1 MARQT
6 NVVETRLRLYNPG
19 PTPPKRNSPQHS
31 LPYTIRSSR
40 ATPTAITIS
49 VATDTTTTIPG

>member
-1 MARQT
+1 MWWRAGYGYITRT
-6 NVVETRLRLYNPG
+6 N
-19 PTPPKRNSPQHS
+19 TPEAQPPQHS
-31 LPYTIRSSR
+31 PPYTIRSSR